1 MTLVEALPMS
11 EIDIPHHH
19 TVGVGA
25 GPANLSLAALFEAVA
40 PHRLVLLERRP
51 APTWH
56 PQLLLSGVRMQTS
69 WLKDL
74 VSLVDPTHRL
84 SFVNYLVSTG
94 RLYAL
99 INAQFNVI
107 PRREYQR
114 YLAWASEQLDGIRY
128 GVQVDEIS
136 YGDDVG
142 FSYVS
147 DGRTIARSDH
157 LVLGLGSVPYVPP
170 GLSGIQGDDAFVPEE
185 LTARLPAMDRDAPV
199 SVVGGGQTGAE
210 CVMELLGHGF
220 TDITWLGRRPW
231 FQPMDDSP
239 PANDFYRPAYVQFLQ
254 QVTRETR
261 RRLVEGQT
269 LTGDAI
275 TPGIL
280 QAIYQA
286 NYDGMLRLDRYPLT
300 MRPGR
305 DVTLA
310 ERDGDGFV
318 LSATSPTGPEKIAAR
333 YVVFATGRA
342 FATPPLAPALTELID
357 HDDAGQM
364 IVDSDYS
371 LRWKNAD
378 RNKIFV
384 QNRAR
389 FTHGVADANLT
400 LLPVRAAT
408 IINSLFERDV
418 YTIRD
423 AEPSVVWG

>member
-1 MTLVEALPMS
+1 MS

-51 APTWH
+51 VSTWH
-56 PQLLLSGVRMQTS
+56 PRLLLSGVRMQTS

-84 SFVNYLVSTG
+84 SFVNYLVSSG
-94 RLYAL
+94 RIYAL

-114 YLAWASEQLDGIRY
+114 YLAWASEQIEGIEY
-128 GVQVDEIS
+128 GVSVDEI
-136 YGDDVG
+136 GFEEGVG
-142 FSYVS
+142 FSYES
-147 DGRTIARSDH
+147 GGRTIARSDH

-170 GLSGIQGDDAFVPEE
+170 GLSGIVGDDAFVPEE
-185 LTARLPAMDRDAPV
+185 LTGRLPDMDREAPV
-199 SVVGGGQTGAE
+199 SVIGGGQTGAE
-210 CVMELLGHGF
+210 CVLELLGHGF
-220 TDITWLGRRPW
+220 TDVTWLGRRPW

-239 PANDFYRPAYVQFLQ
+239 PANDFYRPAYVEFLQ

-261 RRLVEGQT
+261 RRLIEGQT

-275 TPGIL
+275 TPGAL
-280 QAIYQA
+280 QSIYQA

-305 DVTLA
+305 DVTSA
-310 ERDGDGFV
+310 DRDGDGFV
-318 LSATSPTGPEKIAAR
+318 LSATSPIGHEKVPAR
-333 YVVFATGRA
+333 YVVLATGRT
-342 FATPPLAPALTELID
+342 ATPPPLAPSLTELID
-357 HDDAGQM
+357 HDDTGEM

-371 LRWKNAD
+371 LRWKGSD

-389 FTHGVADANLT
+389 YTHGVADANLT

-418 YTIRD
+418 YTVRD
-423 AEPSVVWG
+423 AAPSVVWG